1 MESVGRSKSKT
12 KKTADAAIKYIIL
25 IVVGLLMIY
34 PLLWLMGASFKE
46 NNEIFSSVGIIPKKI
61 RCYRVYKRMEDINE
75 VYFYEILREDICHS
89 ST

>member
-34 PLLWLMGASFKE
+34 PLLWLIGASFKE
-46 NNEIFSSVGIIPKKI
+46 NNEIFHEYI
-61 RCYRVYKRMEDINE
+61 R
-75 VYFYEILREDICHS
+75 HS
-89 ST
+89 SA

>member
-34 PLLWLMGASFKE
+34 PLLWLIGASFKE
-46 NNEIFSSVGIIPKKI
+46 NNERRDAHTSVLGKESLLI
-61 RCYRVYKRMEDINE
+61 VW
-75 VYFYEILREDICHS
+75 LHAH
-89 ST
+89 